1 MRDLDGCLSIAK
13 FPRKDDDTH
22 VVSWEAITLSLAEKA
37 GIRVP
42 SWRLDDVHGKPVLII
57 KRFDRDGTKRVP
69 FLSAMSMIGAR
80 DNEQRSYLEL
90 AYALAQNGSAPK
102 ADMEELW
109 RRIVFSILVSNTDDH
124 MRNHGFVHERYKGW
138 RLSPVYDVNP
148 TPIDIRPRI
157 LSTAIDFDDGTASLD
172 LALSVVDEF
181 RISLKRAREIIKE
194 VGSATADWK
203 KEAKAYK
210 LPLKEIERMASAFEH
225 QDLAYAKK

>member
-1 MRDLDGCLSIAK
+1 MRKVLVPGSSLGGARPKASVRDLDGRLSIAK

-37 GIRVP
+37 GVRVL

-69 FLSAMSMIGAR
+69 FLSAMSMIGTR

-109 RRIVFSILVSNTDDH
+109 RRIVFSILVSNTD
-124 MRNHGFVHERYKGW
+124 E
-138 RLSPVYDVNP
+138 
-148 TPIDIRPRI
+148 IIC
-157 LSTAIDFDDGTASLD
+157 AIT
-172 LALSVVDEF
+172 ALSM
-181 RISLKRAREIIKE
+181 
-194 VGSATADWK
+194 SATK
-203 KEAKAYK
+203 GGAYPLFMTLTQHLSIFGRAFFQRPLISTMER
-210 LPLKEIERMASAFEH
+210 LP
-225 QDLAYAKK
+225 